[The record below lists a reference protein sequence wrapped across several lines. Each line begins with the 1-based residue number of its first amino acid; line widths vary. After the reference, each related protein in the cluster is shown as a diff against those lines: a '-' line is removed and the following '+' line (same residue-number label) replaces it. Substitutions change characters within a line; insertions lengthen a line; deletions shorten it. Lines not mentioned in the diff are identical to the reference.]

1 MDKNILY
8 QNLDMLSVME
18 ACEDKS
24 KDFILLF
31 MPTTMGGTVG
41 ESSRQR
47 KISPEYDKWYNEN
60 TREYADFGRLYF
72 SDLNDYNDYVTLVK
86 KVIQNAGRIL
96 GDDGI
101 FCFAVPQVIKLLG
114 YEAIEALNVQ
124 VLLEQT
130 FAYNKVLPMPSFSVL
145 TEEKSESGDNLS
157 RGRCFATG
165 ITPYTLYVCSNCETK
180 VHGRNWT
187 IYGIKRPPNAIVDDF
202 LEKNADELTRQNY
215 AGLYKREWLKGP
227 GSIAIR
233 LFNTLLIRELRQRD
247 VLEAVEKMSFSS
259 YRIAG
264 KSDEEIAQF
273 ENAHAQLRDD
283 TLAILNDKNNW
294 TSIYECLIYT
304 LYEKQKNARVLFPFD
319 RNAECASI
327 ANRLGLNW
335 ISLYKISLRNK
346 EISCRSEEMS
356 AFDCSELKRDD
367 IYPIRYQHV
376 DYLKNIKPCEYTI
389 LKTAKRV
396 GSVHYD
402 NYVVSSVAEINRM
415 KNKVVK
421 YTNLLNE
428 IVRCSVETGDQEN
441 PDMEDAVHSII
452 KLAVKGHK
460 GSIEGNEAEKWYGDG
475 WEKLSAQCQD
485 YLQTAAAYEKISQQ
499 SGKADYAP
507 IGIEYY
513 RSLEYELNRTLV
525 NDLFAYTKENRERVK
540 AMLENTEQSNDMKR
554 IASTMS
560 AILND
565 ETVRGLTLGE
575 IYQSLKAAAASSD
588 KDVGGVIA
596 ECCRERGY
604 ANLLSHDNVGCL
616 GMAAQLRNL
625 CAHPSDIDGSFM
637 GLNLQIVRRT
647 LKEQQVQAESQCDN
661 NMSSVCAIIGPD
673 NNKMKYPEDTTNMKA
688 AIKSLILMFYK
699 SGIRQYASTG
709 NSGFDLLVGE
719 VLKECRQSGEAKSIK
734 VVEYLPCERDKMK
747 FAPNRKKRVLAI
759 DKFATIEVCGD
770 ADNATNRGVC
780 QEKALENA
788 AFCIAFYAEDG
799 QSAIANRVKDAMQK
813 GTIVYNTYG
822 IV

>member
-1 MDKNILY
+1 M
-8 QNLDMLSVME
+8 
-18 ACEDKS
+18 
-24 KDFILLF
+24 
-31 MPTTMGGTVG
+31 
-41 ESSRQR
+41 
-47 KISPEYDKWYNEN
+47 
-60 TREYADFGRLYF
+60 
-72 SDLNDYNDYVTLVK
+72 
-86 KVIQNAGRIL
+86 
-96 GDDGI
+96 
-101 FCFAVPQVIKLLG
+101 
-114 YEAIEALNVQ
+114 
-124 VLLEQT
+124 
-130 FAYNKVLPMPSFSVL
+130 
-145 TEEKSESGDNLS
+145 
-157 RGRCFATG
+157 
-165 ITPYTLYVCSNCETK
+165 
-180 VHGRNWT
+180 
-187 IYGIKRPPNAIVDDF
+187 
-202 LEKNADELTRQNY
+202 
-215 AGLYKREWLKGP
+215 
-227 GSIAIR
+227 
-233 LFNTLLIRELRQRD
+233 
-247 VLEAVEKMSFSS
+247 
-259 YRIAG
+259 
-264 KSDEEIAQF
+264 
-273 ENAHAQLRDD
+273 
-283 TLAILNDKNNW
+283 
-294 TSIYECLIYT
+294 
-304 LYEKQKNARVLFPFD
+304 
-319 RNAECASI
+319 
-327 ANRLGLNW
+327 
-335 ISLYKISLRNK
+335 
-346 EISCRSEEMS
+346 
-356 AFDCSELKRDD
+356 
-367 IYPIRYQHV
+367 
-376 DYLKNIKPCEYTI
+376 
-389 LKTAKRV
+389 
-396 GSVHYD
+396 
-402 NYVVSSVAEINRM
+402 
-415 KNKVVK
+415 
-421 YTNLLNE
+421 
-428 IVRCSVETGDQEN
+428 
-441 PDMEDAVHSII
+441 
-452 KLAVKGHK
+452 KGHK

-799 QSAIANRVKDAMQK
+799 QSAIANRVKDTMQK